1 MAWQD
6 IFTGN
11 QPGLS
16 DDDKSQLANSGLL
29 SAGLSVLANNRSPG
43 TTPMQALSG
52 GLLGGIQSAQQGGQQ
67 LVQDRYKQ
75 SQMQFQQSQ

>member
-16 DDDKSQLANSGLL
+16 DDDKKSLANSGLL
-29 SAGLSVLANNRSPG
+29 QAGLQTLAANGQRG
-43 TTPMQALSG
+43 TTPFQALSG
-52 GLLGGIQSAQQGGQQ
+52 GLLGGIQSAQ
-67 LVQDRYKQ
+67 
-75 SQMQFQQSQ
+75 